1 MTMKSLAALLDE
13 AVDPTVVAE
22 AGVQLTPDGV
32 AAAMKKAGVDS
43 TVAGTDVKFKFS
55 DGDQKL
61 VPVKVWVRKDAVS
74 VDAGKLKFSLK
85 RVKDDAD
92 VVRQMLAKFA
102 DAGWASLGE
111 ADDPSSR
118 IRAALDEGS
127 TPSWIKKYEKK
138 AMAALKKHGWQS
150 PAELASNC
158 GAEDDSKFDQ
168 DDWVDWLWGL
178 EEKGKIQTDGD
189 AFNVAESDDLSS
201 RIRVALSEGQHPRTE
216 SFAELVSE
224 IEGENGTMEDSYRE
238 FWDES
243 DKVLKAALDKA
254 TKTKRGDASMDQLAS
269 ALPALK
275 KLEARMRKGMLES
288 DEIEEPEGDADKPK
302 PKKAEGVAWLKLA
315 KALKESSAV
324 DLVMERDTLLQVRVG
339 DNDVYVMN
347 HDVVKYLG
355 EDAAV
360 AVVQAIAEADDTSTF
375 KCPECGT
382 KVLSNTGF
390 CVKCKKKVK
399 AESLEESLKPGV
411 AKKLAG
417 KIADIVVD
425 AFVKEIKGYDKRNQG
440 DAAKTVMV
448 GRFTP
453 IIDSIATQSMQE
465 SGSLEE
471 AGSFDRFKKEVGTA
485 SAKLQAAGK
494 AYDAAATRF
503 LGVVGDRQL
512 QAKYEEWG
520 WEQSDEFVDR
530 CKQYSEESEHLSE
543 AVDAEQTIKA
553 LRDTDY
559 KDADAFFKMVQ
570 LLNGVAAAAKG
581 GDEKAKKFLSQ
592 LSDDLTGTAKKVLGE
607 ADAIDT
613 AKPGDDPDP
622 DDMDESRK
630 LVVDKAIDEAMAA
643 EEHATVI
650 QEWCDAPCRES
661 SPRDAKEQLRDVVRS
676 IVWQVER
683 MALEG
688 LEDDGKRL
696 DYEAMNEAKEG
707 VYDLVAATVLKQV
720 NVNALVKLAED
731 ARKKVAKYMK

>member
-189 AFNVAESDDLSS
+189 AFNVAESDDLPS
-201 RIRVALSEGQHPRTE
+201 RIR
-216 SFAELVSE
+216 
-224 IEGENGTMEDSYRE
+224 
-238 FWDES
+238 
-243 DKVLKAALDKA
+243 AAL
-254 TKTKRGDASMDQLAS
+254 
-269 ALPALK
+269 
-275 KLEARMRKGMLES
+275 EAEEP

-465 SGSLEE
+465 SWSLEE
-471 AGSFDRFKKEVGTA
+471 AVDVEQTIKALKKAGLEMRGAGADVQVDTYKGKVVITNGTKLVSDVA
-485 SAKLQAAGK
+485 SQIKRTGLKVKFVKDSASM
-494 AYDAAATRF
+494 DAHF
-503 LGVVGDRQL
+503 VV
-512 QAKYEEWG
+512 
-520 WEQSDEFVDR
+520 
-530 CKQYSEESEHLSE
+530 ESEQLSE